1 MSCLARLK
9 TPRYRSVWMT
19 LSVTPAFSQA
29 AIGGLL
35 RGELGYDGVVIT
47 DDMRMG
53 AIANHYGFETAIER
67 AIAAGVDIVML
78 ANNTLYEEDAVPRA
92 CAFIRQ
98 LVETGRITEE
108 RIDESCARIA
118 RMKRSLV

>member
-1 MSCLARLK
+1 
-9 TPRYRSVWMT
+9 MT
-19 LSVTPAFSQA
+19 AHVFNRHIDPDFPATLSQA

-67 AIAAGVDIVML
+67 AIAAGVDIMML